1 MGSVSNNSR
10 AVVAGGGN
18 APDNT
23 QTNTMEYFTIAST
36 GNYTDFGDMVLTRKE
51 MKQGASSGHGG
62 LQG

>member
-1 MGSVSNNSR
+1 
-10 AVVAGGGN
+10 
-18 APDNT
+18 
-23 QTNTMEYFTIAST
+23 MEYFTIAST